1 MTYQRCCRNSA
12 LLNIDTPQVA
22 GFGFDIRIPDSSE
35 AYCNSSPYFNN
46 YPPTIICLNEPFAYD
61 HSATDSDGDSLVYY
75 LCTPNDFDYN
85 TWGIIPDPPG
95 PPSIN
100 YDMAYLLPYDS
111 AYPVW
116 APIDSFV
123 IDPVTGWMT
132 GTLEIPG
139 NYVVAV
145 CVSEYRNG
153 VLLSTNKRDF
163 PFHVAQCLS
172 DPLTGFTSQPDLCN
186 NLKVNFTYTGK
197 AVQSFFW
204 DFGISS
210 SNSDTSVFQNPSF
223 TFPDTGT
230 YAVKLVVNQNYSCAD
245 TLTINVTPPNP
256 LMADFSLVSCSGD
269 TVVFQDESVTNAY
282 AGSITSWTW
291 VYGDV
296 SNNDFIQNP
305 SHAYASPGTYV
316 VTLIVTTANGCI
328 DTLIT
333 SITTSPCEIIG
344 QQELDTRD
352 NDILVYPNPNNGLF
366 TLDLSR
372 FDLVGNMQLSVFSI
386 DGQRIQ
392 SRSIN
397 GGSTPINIEVDL
409 ENNKK
414 GIYFLKLVTDGEVV
428 TKKIVLQ

>member
-1 MTYQRCCRNSA
+1 
-12 LLNIDTPQVA
+12 
-22 GFGFDIRIPDSSE
+22 
-35 AYCNSSPYFNN
+35 
-46 YPPTIICLNEPFAYD
+46 
-61 HSATDSDGDSLVYY
+61 
-75 LCTPNDFDYN
+75 
-85 TWGIIPDPPG
+85 
-95 PPSIN
+95 
-100 YDMAYLLPYDS
+100 
-111 AYPVW
+111 
-116 APIDSFV
+116 
-123 IDPVTGWMT
+123 
-132 GTLEIPG
+132 
-139 NYVVAV
+139 
-145 CVSEYRNG
+145 
-153 VLLSTNKRDF
+153 
-163 PFHVAQCLS
+163 
-172 DPLTGFTSQPDLCN
+172 
-186 NLKVNFTYTGK
+186 VNFTYTGK